1 MFHWHSDDIRVA
13 IDVSFRELDNSVSA
27 TTDGLFGITKYP
39 AKFIPQV
46 VNYVLDQA
54 TMKSD
59 AERSVIDPFA
69 GVGTVAI
76 SAHLR
81 HIDSELWDIN
91 PMMSHYQSAHRVALN
106 SLNMSLLDVVQ
117 SVERRLRQTT
127 ESEHKM
133 SEENVTYL
141 SQWYH
146 PDIFRVMLSLWSTYM
161 ASTEVERSILLAP
174 LIRISNKWSYNDLQ
188 RQKLSRS
195 KYKHQLIEAW
205 ISTRDWRDSLLSE
218 LAGGVTDTAIRY
230 LQHGERAP
238 WKYDPHIHIIKSG
251 TTDPL
256 PYGAGHIVVTSPP
269 YLQAQ
274 EYIRSSK
281 LPLLWLEHTQDEIRA
296 QAKLEI
302 PYGKPDDKQKISS
315 PTFDHVFGFFDR
327 KQDTGA
333 LSILRSYFTNSLKV
347 LERSSAS
354 ANEVYLFVGSASLHG
369 TSIPLDII
377 FAEHFTQGLDWTH
390 VVTLSDH
397 IVGKTLFKA
406 SINPTTGRPDE
417 RMTTEQMVILKRKG

>member
-195 KYKHQLIEAW
+195 KHKHQLIEAW
-205 ISTRDWRDSLLSE
+205 INNRNWRDSLLSE

-238 WKYDPHIHIIKSG
+238 WNSYMSVHSRVSFICPRTPVVPNQIPGEHHFLPEQYPIH
-251 TTDPL
+251 D
-256 PYGAGHIVVTSPP
+256 
-269 YLQAQ
+269 
-274 EYIRSSK
+274 
-281 LPLLWLEHTQDEIRA
+281 
-296 QAKLEI
+296 
-302 PYGKPDDKQKISS
+302 
-315 PTFDHVFGFFDR
+315 
-327 KQDTGA
+327 
-333 LSILRSYFTNSLKV
+333 
-347 LERSSAS
+347 
-354 ANEVYLFVGSASLHG
+354 
-369 TSIPLDII
+369 
-377 FAEHFTQGLDWTH
+377 
-390 VVTLSDH
+390 
-397 IVGKTLFKA
+397 
-406 SINPTTGRPDE
+406 
-417 RMTTEQMVILKRKG
+417 